1 LEKLKKK
8 KRKKM
13 SSIEGILKLFVLGIG
28 VAMLSQIYWDVD
40 CPVTTYKTEYINIET
55 SELKT
60 YEDGPNL
67 LGFYLWKN
75 KYAQVSV
82 KNLDTITSEIG
93 INFKY
98 SNGDRYQTDTV
109 KQIVEPGE
117 TKVFTS
123 KIPAGMKVMGY
134 DPIIPTKQIPVVVTG
149 KCKKSTLDFLFEFLS
164 RAPRV

>member
-1 LEKLKKK
+1 
-8 KRKKM
+8 M
-13 SSIEGILKLFVLGIG
+13 NPIEGVLALFVLGIV
-28 VAMLSQIYWDVD
+28 VAMLSQIPWEVD
-40 CPVTTYKTEYINIET
+40 CPVTTYKIEYINIKT

-67 LGFYLWKN
+67 LGFYLWKD

-82 KNLDTITSEIG
+82 KNSDTITSEIG

-98 SNGDRYQTDTV
+98 SNGDKDQTDTV
-109 KQIVEPGE
+109 KQTVEPGE

-123 KIPAGMKVMGY
+123 KIPAGMKVISY
-134 DPIIPTKQIPVVVTG
+134 DPVIPTKQIPVVVMG
-149 KCKKSTLDFLFEFLS
+149 KCKKSTLDFLFEFLA